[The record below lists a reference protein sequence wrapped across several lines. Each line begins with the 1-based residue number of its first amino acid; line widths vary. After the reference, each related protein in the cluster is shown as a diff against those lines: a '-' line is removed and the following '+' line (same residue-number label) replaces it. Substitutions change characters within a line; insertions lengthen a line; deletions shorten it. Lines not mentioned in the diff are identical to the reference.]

1 MSEKK
6 INPTLKMALE
16 LGPVVLFF
24 IAYSK
29 LKDQTFNIL
38 GQDYGGFIVV
48 TAGFIPLLLIATAI
62 LWALSG
68 KLSVMQILTA
78 VLVIVFGGLSIYFN
92 DERFFKMKPTIIYL
106 LFGGILGYG
115 LMRGKSY
122 LQAVMGDAM
131 PLTPQGW
138 MILTKRFCIFFFSL
152 AVANEIIWRTMTT
165 DVWVNFKTF
174 GLTAAIFV
182 FFMFQGKLLSTHN
195 SEPDK
200 T

>member
-106 LFGGILGYG
+106 LFGGALGYG

-122 LQAVMGDAM
+122 LQTVMGDAM

-138 MILTKRFCIFFFSL
+138 MILTKRFCMFFFSL